1 MDVYSTSEIAIDRL
15 VVCDCHDNTII
26 DIWII
31 MCTLYGVDLDAVSC
45 SSSSTMY
52 FITLCI
58 VCTLRKE
65 VKWV

>member
-1 MDVYSTSEIAIDRL
+1 MDVYSTSEIVTDRL

-26 DIWII
+26 DICII
-31 MCTLYGVDLDAVSC
+31 MCMLCIDTVSC
-45 SSSSTMY
+45 LSSSTMY